1 LNNRGVIDTNF
12 KLYGLQL
19 RCGFIPG
26 DAVSKARVDDG
37 EADLW
42 PSKQHLIFD
51 FFDRK
56 ELLFEKPLICSS
68 EVGVLNMKWSYYIMI
83 KTSIR

>member
-56 ELLFEKPLICSS
+56 AYPFRKPLISSS
-68 EVGVLNMKWSYYIMI
+68 EAGVLNMTRRYYIM
-83 KTSIR
+83 T